1 MRKFDI
7 ILTSGNGD
15 MYDCKFTTG
24 DKTLLWNDLTQ
35 EEQVSTI
42 NRFCAFLR
50 SYLLENRED
59 TAVNKSQPT
68 DKIRKIVNE

>member
-7 ILTSGNGD
+7 ILTGNGD
-15 MYDCKFTTG
+15 LYDCKFTTG

-50 SYLLENRED
+50 SYLLENSKN
-59 TAVNKSQPT
+59 TAVNKT
-68 DKIRKIVNE
+68 

>member
-7 ILTSGNGD
+7 ILTCEDNDLYG
-15 MYDCKFTTG
+15 CKFTTD

-50 SYLLENRED
+50 LYLLENR
-59 TAVNKSQPT
+59 
-68 DKIRKIVNE
+68 